1 MKDIVKVRTIG
12 SNVEPLGDSSITLGA
27 IQLRE
32 NRDSNIVRA
41 IALKDVDSFIIDTLA
56 VGNKEEEVFLKEGF
70 VKTSTFCKDDGT
82 GIIREYAEYVH
93 RRRLW

>member
-1 MKDIVKVRTIG
+1 M
-12 SNVEPLGDSSITLGA
+12 
-27 IQLRE
+27 
-32 NRDSNIVRA
+32 SNIITWMHIDKNATKLEDINMVRA

-56 VGNKEEEVFLKEGF
+56 MNNEDEVAVLKEGF

-93 RRRLW
+93 KRRLYNYV